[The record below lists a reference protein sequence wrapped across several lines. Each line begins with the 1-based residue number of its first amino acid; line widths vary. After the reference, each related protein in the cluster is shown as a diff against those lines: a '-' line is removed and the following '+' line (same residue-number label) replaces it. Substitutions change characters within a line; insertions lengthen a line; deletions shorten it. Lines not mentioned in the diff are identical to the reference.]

1 MRSGVREV
9 STATR
14 EAWTSFP
21 SPVKPSEVEQAA
33 GVAGADQLLF
43 SLTNREGVDPTGA
56 PRHVPDVVGVVAAVE
71 QMGRASQLVGEQ
83 QGLLVVAHGVV
94 VEALQVF
101 RGGPADPGPR
111 VGNEAVALIEAA
123 GDERQR
129 RPRVA

>member
-33 GVAGADQLLF
+33 GVAGADHLLF
-43 SLTNREGVDPTGA
+43 SLTDREGVDPPGA
-56 PRHVPDVVGVVAAVE
+56 AHHIPDVVGVVAAVE
-71 QMGRASQLVGEQ
+71 QPARAGQLVGQE

-94 VEALQVF
+94 VEALEVF
-101 RGGPADPGPR
+101 GRRPADPGPAI
-111 VGNEAVALIEAA
+111 GNE
-123 GDERQR
+123 
-129 RPRVA
+129 